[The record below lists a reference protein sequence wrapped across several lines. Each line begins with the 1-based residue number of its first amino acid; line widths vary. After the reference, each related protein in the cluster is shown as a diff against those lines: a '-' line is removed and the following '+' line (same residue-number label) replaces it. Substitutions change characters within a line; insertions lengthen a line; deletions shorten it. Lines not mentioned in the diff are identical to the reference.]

1 MGQSW
6 SELWGDAPEAQAEV
20 SPDPHHSPSPEKGY
34 TEQYSV
40 IATAGSVLKFDPNK
54 SYAVCVGIDKQ
65 LDERFNRR
73 SLGYIAAKDAVSLG
87 EAFIRDM
94 GLQRDRVNI
103 YTSSDTSFLCKKAA
117 LSTLLVNYARKVE
130 EGGIFV
136 FHFSGHGVLIRGSS
150 GSEWVLAPAD
160 FSGDVSS
167 GFTANDLLELIQIAD
182 CRARHV
188 LIILDCCYAGGIGGK
203 MASAENTMRVTP
215 GVYVMCACAAKEVSI
230 ALTVLGNSIFSFF
243 LLHYFEKHSSKG
255 QFAVEES
262 MREIT
267 ELCRSYSS
275 LMLRY
280 SAEDGLRS
288 ATMQPKMDTVAVV
301 EIGNYAV
308 FDSPDGTADVTTS
321 SRFGLVF
328 SFYDRQLPKPPLHP
342 IAIRWLSSAT
352 VQDAIEMLCTKTDVP
367 LPLQDGMICAMLYSI
382 ACLHL
387 EHDRSHITERNFILT
402 TIISV
407 VAAIGYK
414 FPEVTINVDQL
425 KMALKYYYKPIYS
438 LSVSG
443 KPIEKLWLDICAC
456 EDGMEL
462 RGDQV
467 DSGASIDNEVSDCF
481 IRVFLRG

>member
-6 SELWGDAPEAQAEV
+6 SELWGDVPEA
-20 SPDPHHSPSPEKGY
+20 SPDPHHSPSPEKHY

-40 IATAGSVLKFDPNK
+40 IATVNSVLKFDPDK

-65 LDERFNRR
+65 LDERFNGR

-94 GLQRDRVNI
+94 GLHRDRVNI
-103 YTSSDTSFLCKKAA
+103 YTSSDTSFLCKKGA

-130 EGGIFV
+130 EGGIFI
-136 FHFSGHGVLIRGSS
+136 FHFSGHGVLIKGSS
-150 GSEWVLAPAD
+150 SSEWVLAPAD
-160 FSGDVSS
+160 FSGHAST
-167 GFTANDLLELIQIAD
+167 GFTANDLLELIQVAD

-203 MASAENTMRVTP
+203 MASAENVMRVTP
-215 GVYVMCACAAKEVSI
+215 GVYVMCACAAKEVSL

-243 LLHYFEKHSSKG
+243 LLHYLEKHSSKG

-262 MREIT
+262 MKEIA

-275 LMLRY
+275 LMMRY

-288 ATMQPKMDTVAVV
+288 AVMQPEMDTVAVV
-301 EIGNYAV
+301 EIGTHEIL
-308 FDSPDGTADVTTS
+308 DSSDGSSADVTDS
-321 SRFGLVF
+321 NRFGLLF
-328 SFYDRQLPKPPLHP
+328 SLYDKQSPKPPLHR
-342 IAIRWLSSAT
+342 IAMLWLSSAI
-352 VQDAIEMLCTKTDVP
+352 VQDSIETLCTKTNIP
-367 LPLQDGMICAMLYSI
+367 LPLQDGMVCAMLYSI

-387 EHDRSHITERNFILT
+387 EHDRTHITERNFIVT
-402 TIISV
+402 AMISV

-414 FPEVTINVDQL
+414 FPEVTMNVSQL

-438 LSVSG
+438 LG
-443 KPIEKLWLDICAC
+443 IPAKPIEKLWLDIYAC
-456 EDGMEL
+456 EDSMES

-467 DSGASIDNEVSDCF
+467 DSGISVDNKVSDCS
-481 IRVFLRG
+481 IRVF

>member
-6 SELWGDAPEAQAEV
+6 SELWGDVPEAQAEA
-20 SPDPHHSPSPEKGY
+20 SPDPHHSSSPEKGY

-40 IATAGSVLKFDPNK
+40 IATANSVLKFDPDK

-65 LDERFNRR
+65 LDEKFNGR

-103 YTSSDTSFLCKKAA
+103 YTSNDASFLCKKAA

-130 EGGIFV
+130 EGGIFI
-136 FHFSGHGVLIRGSS
+136 FHFSGHGVLIRGRN

-160 FSGDVSS
+160 FSGDVST

-182 CRARHV
+182 CRAHHI
-188 LIILDCCYAGGIGGK
+188 LIILDCCYAGGIGGR
-203 MASAENTMRVTP
+203 MSSVQNTMRVTP
-215 GVYVMCACAAKEVSI
+215 GVYVMCACAAKQVSL

-243 LLHYFEKHSSKG
+243 LLHYLEKHSSKG

-275 LMLRY
+275 LMMRY

-288 ATMQPKMDTVAVV
+288 AMMQPRMDTIAVV
-301 EIGNYAV
+301 EIGTPVTLDN
-308 FDSPDGTADVTTS
+308 PDGTTAADVTDS
-321 SRFGLVF
+321 NRFGLVF

-342 IAIRWLSSAT
+342 IAIHWLSSAT
-352 VQDAIEMLCTKTDVP
+352 VQDAIETLCTKTDLP
-367 LPLQDGMICAMLYSI
+367 LLLQDGMICAMLYSI

-387 EHDRSHITERNFILT
+387 EHDRSHITDRNFILT
-402 TIISV
+402 AIISV

-414 FPEVTINVDQL
+414 FPEVTINVSQL

-438 LSVSG
+438 LG
-443 KPIEKLWLDICAC
+443 IPAKPIEKLWLDIYTY
-456 EDGMEL
+456 EES

-467 DSGASIDNEVSDCF
+467 DSDANVDNAVSDCF
-481 IRVFLRG
+481 IRIF